1 MFPISMAV
9 VLSQEGYA
17 AACIRIDKPR
27 LTSVKR
33 KTEHAH
39 AVEPMSAPSVLKG
52 LFLGC

>member
-1 MFPISMAV
+1 MFTIFTV
-9 VLSQEGYA
+9 VVVSWEGH
-17 AACIRIDKPR
+17 AACIRIHKPR